1 MKANLFS
8 KDITTDKPLNVTP
21 GEPISEY
28 AAVIGVSDDPRVI
41 DAGRRFSA
49 AIDGGFVSDFEKSE
63 HQVRLGHADQP
74 DKIPE
79 NQALKLDMAEKYNT
93 KSPAEISPSTARH
106 IR

>member
-28 AAVIGVSDDPRVI
+28 AAIIGVSDDPRVI

-49 AIDGGFVSDFEKSE
+49 AIDDGFVSDFEKRSIRSDSDTPTSRIKWLMY
-63 HQVRLGHADQP
+63 RL
-74 DKIPE
+74 
-79 NQALKLDMAEKYNT
+79 L
-93 KSPAEISPSTARH
+93 SSSTAMYT
-106 IR
+106 